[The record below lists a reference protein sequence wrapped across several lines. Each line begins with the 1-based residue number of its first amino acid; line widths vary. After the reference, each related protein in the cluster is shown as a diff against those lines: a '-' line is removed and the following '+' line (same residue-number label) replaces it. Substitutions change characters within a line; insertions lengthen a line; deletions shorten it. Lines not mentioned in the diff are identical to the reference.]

1 MAEESGRISPW
12 SISEGNCLASDGE
25 RMISE
30 TGLAPE
36 RRGRIR
42 CGGAGD
48 WTPEERKRRNRFAF
62 SRGPAS
68 FLRME
73 SRRLCLGKGSS
84 TALRST
90 VRRREERVRMR
101 LASDNGGVNSGGEL
115 STDPD
120 RDAICAICTGTM

>member
-1 MAEESGRISPW
+1 MAMAELERISPW
-12 SISEGNCLASDGE
+12 SGSNGDPLASAGE
-25 RMISE
+25 RKISE

-36 RRGRIR
+36 QRGGIC
-42 CGGAGD
+42 CGEAGD

-101 LASDNGGVNSGGEL
+101 L
-115 STDPD
+115 
-120 RDAICAICTGTM
+120 